1 MVNRQQLEGK
11 WNEVKGRLK
20 EKWGNLTDDDLVR
33 GEGNVEQLVGVV
45 QQKTGRA
52 REEVERFLD
61 EVVSGAGST
70 YQRAASAAREY
81 ASEASDALRQGYQ
94 QAASSMSAGYD
105 QAEEAVRS
113 KPVESIAVA
122 FGAGLISGVHVGIM
136 LKKS

>member
-45 QQKTGRA
+45 QQKTGKG

-61 EVVSGAGST
+61 EVVAGAGNA
-70 YQRAASAAREY
+70 YQRAAATAKDYAA
-81 ASEASDALRQGYQ
+81 EASDAMRQGYQ
-94 QAASSMSAGYD
+94 QAASSVAAGYD
-105 QAEEAVRS
+105 QAEHTIRRN
-113 KPVESIAVA
+113 PVESVAVA
-122 FGAGLISGVHVGIM
+122 FGAGLISGVLVGVL
-136 LKKS
+136 LKHR